1 MHPRMRRRLLSKLG
15 ILLVLLSNK
24 IYCGLTPNLV
34 NDEQST
40 NKYNESLE
48 SEQIDQITEI
58 LKLDRYSDIK
68 FITRGIYED
77 ELSESEIM
85 KEISFLKQL
94 SHPNIISGTL
104 FSNGYINYLEMR
116 FVEFD
121 LTEYVKKFPLTIYD
135 IKEILKQVLDA
146 LYYLKNKQIIHNDL
160 KHNNILIDEYLNIK
174 ICDFGFSC
182 YKKELVFQFKTLSPT
197 VLEKYIVY
205 SPELNKSEEYYEKSD
220 MYSFESY
227 FFHCTHLDPK
237 HRPSV
242 DSLLMSAYFDFL
254 YENMFCFGELKDFEI
269 KTETKFISKKDKILT
284 IIGENE
290 NKIDIFC
297 CCHILTSLRY
307 TSKSKKLNLGEND
320 YSNSTHT
327 FNQITTKRFLY
338 SVDKYAL
345 EPIQFMTRADRL
357 EYLVFFSSYK
367 KYQEKYQFEKK
378 K

>member
-1 MHPRMRRRLLSKLG
+1 
-15 ILLVLLSNK
+15 
-24 IYCGLTPNLV
+24 
-34 NDEQST
+34 
-40 NKYNESLE
+40 
-48 SEQIDQITEI
+48 
-58 LKLDRYSDIK
+58 
-68 FITRGIYED
+68 
-77 ELSESEIM
+77 M

-121 LTEYVKKFPLTIYD
+121 LTEY
-135 IKEILKQVLDA
+135 ILKQVLDA

-174 ICDFGFSC
+174 ICDFGISC
-182 YKKELVFQFKTLSPT
+182 YKKELAFPFKTLPPT
-197 VLEKYIVY
+197 DLEKYIVY
-205 SPELNKSEEYYEKSD
+205 SPELKKSKEYDEQSD
-220 MYSFESY
+220 MYSF
-227 FFHCTHLDPK
+227 
-237 HRPSV
+237 V

-367 KYQEKYQFEKK
+367 KYQEKYQFEK
-378 K
+378 

>member
-1 MHPRMRRRLLSKLG
+1 
-15 ILLVLLSNK
+15 
-24 IYCGLTPNLV
+24 
-34 NDEQST
+34 
-40 NKYNESLE
+40 
-48 SEQIDQITEI
+48 
-58 LKLDRYSDIK
+58 
-68 FITRGIYED
+68 
-77 ELSESEIM
+77 
-85 KEISFLKQL
+85 
-94 SHPNIISGTL
+94 
-104 FSNGYINYLEMR
+104 
-116 FVEFD
+116 
-121 LTEYVKKFPLTIYD
+121 
-135 IKEILKQVLDA
+135 
-146 LYYLKNKQIIHNDL
+146 
-160 KHNNILIDEYLNIK
+160 
-174 ICDFGFSC
+174 
-182 YKKELVFQFKTLSPT
+182 
-197 VLEKYIVY
+197 
-205 SPELNKSEEYYEKSD
+205 
-220 MYSFESY
+220 
-227 FFHCTHLDPK
+227 
-237 HRPSV
+237 
-242 DSLLMSAYFDFL
+242 MSAYFDFL

>member
-15 ILLVLLSNK
+15 ILLVLLTNK
-24 IYCGLTPNLV
+24 IYCRLTPNFV

-48 SEQIDQITEI
+48 SEQIDQITAI
-58 LKLDRYSDIK
+58 LKLDRYFDIK

-77 ELSESEIM
+77 ELAESEIM

-121 LTEYVKKFPLTIYD
+121 LTEY
-135 IKEILKQVLDA
+135 ILKQVLDA

-174 ICDFGFSC
+174 ICDFGISC
-182 YKKELVFQFKTLSPT
+182 YKKELAFPFKTLPPT
-197 VLEKYIVY
+197 DLEKYIVY
-205 SPELNKSEEYYEKSD
+205 SPELKKSEEYDEQSD
-220 MYSFESY
+220 I
-227 FFHCTHLDPK
+227 
-237 HRPSV
+237 
-242 DSLLMSAYFDFL
+242 LLMSAYFDFL